1 MRRRRGLAVG
11 AGCVTAAVVAV
22 FAVVLPA
29 SAGANPVGDPGFESG
44 LAGWSCGG
52 AASAATGTVHSGT
65 YALKA
70 TPSSGDTAQCSQSV
84 AVTPN
89 TAYTLT
95 AWVNGSYV
103 YVGASGASI
112 WTPSTGGAFQQLS
125 TSFTTSSSTTSV
137 TVFVHGWYG
146 QPTYYADDFALTAGS
161 GSGTTTTPTTVPTT
175 APTTP
180 HTTAPTTPPTTA
192 PPTTV
197 PTTPPTTA
205 PPTTAP
211 TTPPTTGTGPGA
223 SLPACP
229 FWSTVT
235 PPARVVGPSHDSV
248 SQGPRISLSGRLPA
262 PATVTGSLTGSS
274 VTIAFSRVTGA
285 AAYRVWRNS
294 QSVGWIDD
302 WGQASLSVTDTAPC
316 RNAHYT
322 VVALRSDGSDAS
334 TGALSQPYI
343 LADSGV
349 VQPYAI
355 PAGTKFQYEI
365 TSYND
370 LGQTASGYHA
380 ALGICAVDTRYIP
393 WGTRLKV
400 DGYGYCYAADIGT
413 WIQGQ
418 IVDVWL
424 PGAEA
429 DNWGVQMRTITI
441 E

>member
-1 MRRRRGLAVG
+1 
-11 AGCVTAAVVAV
+11 VTAAVAAV

-29 SAGANPVGDPGFESG
+29 SASTNPVGDPGFESG
-44 LAGWSCGG
+44 LAGWSCSGT
-52 AASAATGTVHSGT
+52 ASAATGTVHSGT

-70 TPSSGDTAQCSQSV
+70 TPSAADTAQCTQSV
-84 AVTPN
+84 PVSPN

-95 AWVNGSYV
+95 VWVNGSYV
-103 YVGASGASI
+103 YVGASGATI
-112 WTPSTGGAFQQLS
+112 WTPSTGGAFQQLT
-125 TSFTTSSSTTSV
+125 TSFTTSSTTTSV
-137 TVFVHGWYG
+137 LVFVHGWYG
-146 QPTYYADDFALTAGS
+146 QPTYYADDFVLTAGS
-161 GSGTTTTPTTVPTT
+161 GGGTTTPPPT
-175 APTTP
+175 
-180 HTTAPTTPPTTA
+180 PTTA
-192 PPTTV
+192 PPPTPTPTGSPT
-197 PTTPPTTA
+197 PTTSPTS
-205 PPTTAP
+205 
-211 TTPPTTGTGPGA
+211 GTGPGA

-235 PPARVVGPSHDSV
+235 PPARVIGPSHNST
-248 SQGPRISLSGRLPA
+248 SQGPQISLSGRLPA
-262 PATVTGSLTGSS
+262 PSTVTGSLSGSS
-274 VTIAFSRVTGA
+274 VTITFSRVTGA
-285 AAYRVWRNS
+285 TAYRVWRNS

-302 WGQASLSVTDTAPC
+302 WGQATLSVTDTAPC

-322 VVALRSDGSDAS
+322 VVALRSDASDAS

-355 PAGTKFQYEI
+355 PAGTQYQYEI

-370 LGQTASGYHA
+370 PGQTASGYTT

-393 WGTRLKV
+393 WGTRFKV

-413 WIQGQ
+413 WIQGE

-429 DNWGVQMRTITI
+429 VNWGVQRRTITVQ
-441 E
+441 

>member
-1 MRRRRGLAVG
+1 
-11 AGCVTAAVVAV
+11 VTAAVVTI
-22 FAVVLPA
+22 FAVALPA
-29 SAGANPVGDPGFESG
+29 SAETNPIGDPGFESG
-44 LAGWSCGG
+44 LSGWSCGG
-52 AASAATGTVHSGT
+52 TASAATGTAHSGT

-70 TPSSGDTAQCSQSV
+70 TPSASDTAQCTQSV
-84 AVTPN
+84 PVAPN
-89 TAYTLT
+89 TTYTLT

-103 YVGASGASI
+103 YVGASGATI
-112 WTPSTGGAFQQLS
+112 WTAATGGAFQQLT

-137 TVFVHGWYG
+137 LVFVHGWYG

-161 GSGTTTTPTTVPTT
+161 GGGTTTP
-175 APTTP
+175 
-180 HTTAPTTPPTTA
+180 PPT
-192 PPTTV
+192 
-197 PTTPPTTA
+197 PTTA

-211 TTPPTTGTGPGA
+211 PTPTTSPTPPPTSGTGPGA

-235 PPARVVGPSHDSV
+235 PPARVVGPSHNSA
-248 SQGPRISLSGRLPA
+248 SQGPLISLSGRLPA
-262 PATVTGSLTGSS
+262 PATVTGSLSGST
-274 VTIAFSRVTGA
+274 VTITFSRVTGA

-294 QSVGWIDD
+294 QSVGWVDD
-302 WGQASLSVTDTAPC
+302 WGQATLSVTDPAPC

-322 VVALRSDGSDAS
+322 VVALRSDASDAS

-343 LADSGV
+343 LADSGA

-355 PAGTKFQYEI
+355 PAGTQYQYEV

-370 LGQTASGYHA
+370 PGQTASGYNT

-393 WGTRLKV
+393 WGTRFKV

-424 PGAEA
+424 PGTEA
-429 DNWGVQMRTITI
+429 DNWGVQSRTITI
-441 E
+441 Q

>member
-1 MRRRRGLAVG
+1 MRGWRGLAVG
-11 AGCVTAAVVAV
+11 AGCVTAAVVAIS
-22 FAVVLPA
+22 AMVLPA
-29 SAGANPVGDPGFESG
+29 SAGTNPVGDPGFESG
-44 LAGWSCGG
+44 LSGWSCSGTT
-52 AASAATGTVHSGT
+52 SAATGTVHSGT

-70 TPSSGDTAQCSQSV
+70 TPSAGDTAQCTQSV
-84 AVTPN
+84 PVSPN
-89 TAYTLT
+89 TTYTLT

-112 WTPSTGGAFQQLS
+112 WTPSTGGAFQQLA
-125 TSFTTSSSTTSV
+125 TSFTTSSTTTSV

-146 QPTYYADDFALTAGS
+146 QPTYYADDFVLTAGS
-161 GSGTTTTPTTVPTT
+161 GGG
-175 APTTP
+175 
-180 HTTAPTTPPTTA
+180 TTA
-192 PPTTV
+192 PPTS
-197 PTTPPTTA
+197 TPPTSA
-205 PPTTAP
+205 PASPSPTKSPSPTTSPSP
-211 TTPPTTGTGPGA
+211 TKSPSPTGGTGPGA
-223 SLPACP
+223 SLAACA

-235 PPARVVGPSHDSV
+235 PPARVIGPSHNSV
-248 SQGPRISLSGRLPA
+248 SQGPLISLSGRLPA
-262 PATVTGSLTGSS
+262 PSTVTGALSGSS
-274 VTIAFSRVTGA
+274 VTITFSRVTGA

-294 QSVGWIDD
+294 QSIGWVDD
-302 WGQASLSVTDTAPC
+302 WGQATLSVTDTAPC

-322 VVALRSDGSDAS
+322 VAALRSDGSDAS

-343 LADSGV
+343 LADSGA

-355 PAGTKFQYEI
+355 PAGTRFEYEI

-370 LGQTASGYHA
+370 LGQTASGINT

-393 WGTRLKV
+393 WGTRFKV

-429 DNWGVQMRTITI
+429 DSWGVQKRTITI
-441 E
+441 Q